1 MRNKDDFSWENGKIK
16 NGDTLGKIVVIPT
29 LDDLEPETFDEK
41 SKEQIYE
48 EKADMVVDEFKEKM
62 TEILSRELLR
72 KH

>member
-1 MRNKDDFSWENGKIK
+1 MKNKDDFSWENGKIK

>member
-1 MRNKDDFSWENGKIK
+1 MKNKDDFSWENGKIK

-29 LDDLEPETFDEK
+29 QDDLEPETFDEK

>member
-16 NGDTLGKIVVIPT
+16 NGDTLGKIVAIPA

-62 TEILSRELLR
+62 TEILSRELLQ

>member
-1 MRNKDDFSWENGKIK
+1 MKNKDDFSWENGKIK

-62 TEILSRELLR
+62 TEILSRELLQ

>member
-1 MRNKDDFSWENGKIK
+1 MKNKDDFSWENGKIK

-29 LDDLEPETFDEK
+29 QDDLEPETFDEK

-48 EKADMVVDEFKEKM
+48 EKADMVVDEFKEEM